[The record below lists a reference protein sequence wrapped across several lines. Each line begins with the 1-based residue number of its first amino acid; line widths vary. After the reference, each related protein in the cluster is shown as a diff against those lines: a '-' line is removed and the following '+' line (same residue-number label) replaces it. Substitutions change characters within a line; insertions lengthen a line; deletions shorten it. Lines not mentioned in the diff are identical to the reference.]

1 MTKDTQTKSKRSVR
15 NSGQYADTIR
25 SLRLEA
31 GLTQPQLAERLGV
44 TKNAISNWE
53 AGTTRPDIETIPVL
67 CDALQV
73 TADELLGHDT
83 QVMNLSEQRFLRKFR
98 RLSQYDQKA
107 ISDMMDLLS
116 HNRALERK
124 DYCRN
129 SFLPLYIAPYAM
141 GAGLG
146 EPLGDNTEQERI
158 FVRVTR
164 ESSRADRVVRVNGDS
179 MMPTYHD
186 GDLLLV
192 QETDRV
198 SAGEIGIFIV
208 AGEGF
213 VKEYQ
218 PDGLHSHNRHYD
230 TFMPADDDNTR
241 CIGRVIGSI
250 NDVMLPD
257 EEESRILE
265 EVFA

>member
-67 CDALQV
+67 CDALRV

-107 ISDMMDLLS
+107 ISDMKRDSILQDYQYFVGS
-116 HNRALERK
+116 TQGFPK
-124 DYCRN
+124 DQGILQ
-129 SFLPLYIAPYAM
+129 SM
-141 GAGLG
+141 
-146 EPLGDNTEQERI
+146 TE
-158 FVRVTR
+158 
-164 ESSRADRVVRVNGDS
+164 
-179 MMPTYHD
+179 D
-186 GDLLLV
+186 GMV
-192 QETDRV
+192 
-198 SAGEIGIFIV
+198 FI
-208 AGEGF
+208 
-213 VKEYQ
+213 K
-218 PDGLHSHNRHYD
+218 
-230 TFMPADDDNTR
+230 
-241 CIGRVIGSI
+241 
-250 NDVMLPD
+250 
-257 EEESRILE
+257 
-265 EVFA
+265 